1 MCLFWQTGLA
11 AMCNCGCCLVAG
23 DRGAREFL
31 QKHGLSGAM
40 AQKLVLKYSSST
52 EEAVRQDPYTCLTH
66 ASTSSTFRSTPSC
79 PALLPDTIQLMRNS
93 LNTGTSCSLLTASNA
108 LVTTNNVDR
117 KVQHLQLARHH
128 SSTFCVSCATFT

>member
-1 MCLFWQTGLA
+1 MYLPWQVGLA
-11 AMCNCGCCLVAG
+11 AMCNSRCCLVAG

-31 QKHGLSGAM
+31 QKHGVSGAM

-52 EEAVRQDPYTCLTH
+52 VEAVRQDPYTCLTH

-79 PALLPDTIQLMRNS
+79 PALLTDQIQLMHNS

-108 LVTTNNVDR
+108 LINTKYMDL
-117 KVQHLQLARHH
+117 KVQHMQLARDH
-128 SSTFCVSCATFT
+128 SNTFCVSCAIFT